1 MRAVIDGKTVGFDQG
16 TPWKALIAQ
25 KGALGVSVGG
35 TTLSLNAPAQD
46 GAQEETVESATAAL
60 DEADGK

>member
-1 MRAVIDGKTVGFDQG
+1 MRAIIDGKAVEFDKG
-16 TPWKALIAQ
+16 TAWKALIKQ
-25 KGALGVSVGG
+25 PGALGVSVGG
-35 TTLSLNAPAQD
+35 STLSLNAPAQD